1 MEQFLDE
8 VRKEYDDTQ
17 NNQNKEKIINK
28 HETTLKK
35 NFNQKY
41 KLNIQ
46 Y

>member
-28 HETTLKK
+28 NKTTLKK
-35 NFNQKY
+35 NFN
-41 KLNIQ
+41 
-46 Y
+46 

>member
-28 HETTLKK
+28 NKMTLKK
-35 NFNQKY
+35 NFKQKY

>member
-28 HETTLKK
+28 NKTTLKK
-35 NFNQKY
+35 NFK
-41 KLNIQ
+41 
-46 Y
+46 

>member
-8 VRKEYDDTQ
+8 ERKEYDDTQ
-17 NNQNKEKIINK
+17 NNKNKEKIINK
-28 HETTLKK
+28 NKTTLKK
-35 NFNQKY
+35 NFKQKY